1 MAPLKKTLAPVL
13 VTAVPALLI
22 TASGIMKLLGGTEIR
37 QAMAA
42 TGVADYRIGLGLMEL
57 LFTALF
63 LYPRTMKLGLL
74 LLTSYFAGA
83 IATDLSHGRS
93 LVAPVLILTL
103 VWIAAFLRDRTAFL
117 PAPAATPAV

>member
-1 MAPLKKTLAPVL
+1 MAFSKKTVLPLL
-13 VTAVPALLI
+13 VTAVPALMV
-22 TASGIMKLLGGTEIR
+22 TASGIMKLLGTTEIR
-37 QAMAA
+37 QALAA
-42 TGVADYRIGLGLMEL
+42 AGVADYRIGLGLMEL

-83 IATDLSHGRS
+83 IATDLSHGHS

-103 VWIAAFLRDRTAFL
+103 VWIAAFLRDRSAFL
-117 PAPAATPAV
+117 PTAEQAA

>member
-1 MAPLKKTLAPVL
+1 MALNKKNLLPTV
-13 VTAVPALLI
+13 VTAVPTLMI
-22 TASGIMKLLGGTEIR
+22 TASGIMKLLGSAEIQKALTE
-37 QAMAA
+37 
-42 TGVADYRIGLGLMEL
+42 TGVADYRILLGLMEL

-93 LVAPVLILTL
+93 LTAPVLILTL
-103 VWIAAFLRDRTAFL
+103 VWIAAFLRDRSAFL
-117 PAPAATPAV
+117 PTTERPA